1 MKHWIA
7 GVVALAAVY
16 GLMPVAQ
23 AGGGSASA
31 PRQLQAKEDPP
42 KPQKPKKKASDAQIR
57 QILIDE
63 SIAAYSGNCP
73 CPYSTMR
80 NGRSCGR
87 RSAYSREGGESPL
100 CYAKDVTAE
109 MVQAYRDAHAEE

>member
-1 MKHWIA
+1 MKN
-7 GVVALAAVY
+7 VVAGLLMLVVSGVLVPSAEAESRDAV
-16 GLMPVAQ
+16 L
-23 AGGGSASA
+23 
-31 PRQLQAKEDPP
+31 LQAKDGAAEGS
-42 KPQKPKKKASDAQIR
+42 KGEKAKKRLSDTQIR
-57 QILIDE
+57 QILVDE

-87 RSAYSREGGESPL
+87 RSAYSREGGEAPL

-109 MVQAYRDAHAEE
+109 MVSAYRESHADE

>member
-1 MKHWIA
+1 MKH
-7 GVVALAAVY
+7 VVAALLMLAVTGGLVPSAGAVSREA
-16 GLMPVAQ
+16 L
-23 AGGGSASA
+23 
-31 PRQLQAKEDPP
+31 RLQAEDGAGEEG
-42 KPQKPKKKASDAQIR
+42 KPKKRLSDGQIR

-87 RSAYSREGGESPL
+87 RSAYSRPGGEAPL

-109 MVQAYRDAHAEE
+109 MVQAYRDANPES